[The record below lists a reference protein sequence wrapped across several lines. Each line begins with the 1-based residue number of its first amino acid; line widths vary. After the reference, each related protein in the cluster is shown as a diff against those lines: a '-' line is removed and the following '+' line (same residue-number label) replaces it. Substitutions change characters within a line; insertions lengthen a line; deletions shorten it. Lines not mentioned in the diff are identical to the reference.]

1 MERIIP
7 GTIIFQL
14 TNVTQ
19 MLSHY
24 WVKEENGNLI
34 HIGHVMGEKTQRGIV
49 HIRQSSVNAKNQGFT
64 QPFNQQRAVFHMW
77 KERPEP
83 EKEE

>member
-1 MERIIP
+1 MERTLP

-14 TNVTQ
+14 TGVTQ

-34 HIGHVMGEKTQRGIV
+34 HIAHVMGEETRCGIV
-49 HIRQSSVNAKNQGFT
+49 HKTVECECQKPWIYTAI
-64 QPFNQQRAVFHMW
+64 
-77 KERPEP
+77 
-83 EKEE
+83 